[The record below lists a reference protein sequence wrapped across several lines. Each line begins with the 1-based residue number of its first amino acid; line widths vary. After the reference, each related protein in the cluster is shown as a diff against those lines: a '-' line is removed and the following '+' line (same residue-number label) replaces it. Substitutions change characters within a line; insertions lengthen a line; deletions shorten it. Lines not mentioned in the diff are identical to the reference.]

1 MTLFFYVLEGFLIII
16 IKTHD
21 FILALL
27 VARTHMARQSVMSGQ
42 DLLVMKG
49 LSLRQRKSCLHLLKS
64 LFGVHAQV
72 SSCKEVPLPIKISR
86 RQPTCLDL
94 PRLA

>member
-1 MTLFFYVLEGFLIII
+1 MTLFFYVLEGLLIII

-72 SSCKEVPLPIKISR
+72 SS
-86 RQPTCLDL
+86 
-94 PRLA
+94 